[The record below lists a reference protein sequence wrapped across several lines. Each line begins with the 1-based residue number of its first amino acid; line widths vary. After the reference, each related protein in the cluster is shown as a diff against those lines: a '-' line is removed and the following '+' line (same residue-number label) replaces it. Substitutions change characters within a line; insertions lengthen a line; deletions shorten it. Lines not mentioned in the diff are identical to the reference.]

1 MSLVASRLSLTHLAT
16 IERDAN
22 AGTSDAWGTPNPPD
36 WQAHLSDQ
44 PCRTWATAG
53 REVVTDTTTIVVVE
67 DVRLI
72 VPLGTDVTEADRVA
86 SVTYRGGTIQD
97 GPLGI
102 RAVLVNADHIELLLV
117 RVA

>member
-1 MSLVASRLSLTHLAT
+1 MSLVAARLSLIHRCT
-16 IERDAN
+16 IERGSSSPDE
-22 AGTSDAWGTPNPPD
+22 WGNPGPPT
-36 WQAHLSDQ
+36 WSAHLSDQ

-53 REVVTDTTTIVVVE
+53 REVVTDTTTVVVVE

-72 VPLGTDVTEADRVA
+72 LPLGTDVTEQDRVA
-86 SVTYRGGTIQD
+86 SVTYRGDTVQA

-102 RAVLVNADHIELLLV
+102 RAVLVNQDHIELLLV